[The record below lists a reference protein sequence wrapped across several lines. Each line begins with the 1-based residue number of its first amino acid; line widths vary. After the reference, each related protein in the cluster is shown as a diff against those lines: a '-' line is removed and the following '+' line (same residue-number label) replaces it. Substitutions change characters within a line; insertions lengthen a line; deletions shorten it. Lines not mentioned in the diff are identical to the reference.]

1 VPPACKGAGV
11 AATEALRRLARALQQ
26 RWRELLGGTLAGTAA
41 TGAGAATLPAD
52 KAETIYHVY
61 DGGGVKAD
69 GPALLVRKSVLDRV
83 SLSAQYYVDAVS
95 NASID
100 VVTTASPFKEKRTAY
115 DFGADWLVRD
125 SIVSL
130 GYSKSTEPDYIAEGM
145 NVDLSHEVFGGMT
158 TVALGFGRSKD
169 LVGEKGTPGW
179 IDKADHWQYRLGL
192 TQILTPRWLM
202 SLNFELVSD
211 SGFLGSPYR
220 VAYVFGAA
228 EQERNPRTRTS
239 RAFKLRTIHDT
250 TALLPRSSLR
260 AEYRYYYD
268 TWEIK
273 AHTFEFGGSKY
284 LGQKF
289 LLDASVRTYSQSKAL
304 FYSDNAAV
312 VNQFNSRNR
321 QLSTFRTTAV
331 AAKLSYTLP
340 SWRAGWDTQ
349 LTGVLERKQFKFS
362 DFTDLRTNRPYEYN
376 ANVVQVFVS
385 ATF

>member
-1 VPPACKGAGV
+1 VFKEVAV
-11 AATEALRRLARALQQ
+11 AATEAMRRFLCVLQQ

-268 TWEIK
+268 TWDIK
-273 AHTFEFGGSKY
+273 AHTFEIGGSKY

-289 LLDASVRTYSQSKAL
+289 LLDASVRTYSQNKAL

-331 AAKLSYTLP
+331 GAKLSYTLP

>member
-1 VPPACKGAGV
+1 V
-11 AATEALRRLARALQQ
+11 AATERLLALARTFKE
-26 RWRELLGGTLAGTAA
+26 RWRELLGGTMAGTAA
-41 TGAGAATLPAD
+41 TGAAAATLPAD

-69 GPALLVRKSVLDRV
+69 GPALLVRKSLADKV
-83 SLSAQYYVDAVS
+83 SLSAQYYVDAFS

-100 VVTTASPFKEKRTAY
+100 VVTTASPFKEKRTSW
-115 DFGADWLVRD
+115 DFGADMLVRD

-130 GYSKSTEPDYIAEGM
+130 GYYKSTEPDYIAEGM

-158 TVALGFGRSKD
+158 TVALGFSRSKD

-179 IDKADHWQYRLGL
+179 IDKADHWQYRLGV

-202 SLNFELVSD
+202 SANFEVVSD
-211 SGFLGSPYR
+211 SGYLGSPYR

-239 RAFKLRTIHDT
+239 RAFKLRSISDT
-250 TALLPRSSLR
+250 GSLLPRSSLR

-268 TWEIK
+268 TWDIK
-273 AHTFEFGGSKY
+273 AHTVELGGAKY
-284 LGQKF
+284 LGQSF
-289 LLDASVRTYSQSKAL
+289 LLDASVRSYSQTKAL
-304 FYSDNAAV
+304 FYSDNADA

-321 QLSTFRTTAV
+321 QLSTFKTLSL

-340 SWRAGWDTQ
+340 AWVPGWDMQ
-349 LTGVLERKQFKFS
+349 LTGVLERKQFRFS
-362 DFTDLRTNRPYEYN
+362 DFTDLRTGSPYSYN
-376 ANVVQVFVS
+376 ANVVQVYVS